1 MGWLEALPK
10 PRSYLSVEGSGRT
23 SKTDPAFGSLVYPSL
38 PFPQRYRAMKPKV
51 WFNGELVA
59 HEDATIHVLSHVVHY
74 GSSVFEGIRCYKTDR
89 GSAVFRLPEHMRRLI
104 DSAKIHRM
112 EIPYDLDTLNEAV
125 VDTIVE
131 SDMEACYIRP
141 VVFRGYGRM
150 GVNPLHNPVETV
162 IAVWEWGQ
170 YLGDGA
176 LEQGV
181 DVEVASWT
189 RNAPNTTP
197 SLAKAGGNYLSSS
210 LIKMDAIKKGFHE
223 GIALNTEGYLSEGS
237 GENLFVV
244 RDGVIHTPPSAFS
257 ILPGITR
264 DSVVTLARE
273 RGYTIIEAALP
284 REALYIADEVF
295 FTGTAAEVTPVRSV
309 DHHVIGEGRR
319 GPITAALQEA
329 FFDVVQRGEDPH
341 GWLTFLPEPAAST
354 TNGTGHMTENAAV

>member
-1 MGWLEALPK
+1 
-10 PRSYLSVEGSGRT
+10 
-23 SKTDPAFGSLVYPSL
+23 
-38 PFPQRYRAMKPKV
+38 MKPKI
-51 WFNGELVA
+51 WFNGALVA

-74 GSSVFEGIRCYKTDR
+74 GSSVFEGIRCYHTDR
-89 GSAVFRLPEHMRRLI
+89 GSAVFRLPEHMRRLV

-125 VDTIVE
+125 LETIAE
-131 SDMEACYIRP
+131 SGLEACYIRP
-141 VVFRGYGRM
+141 VAFRGYGRM

-176 LEQGV
+176 LDEGV
-181 DVEVASWT
+181 DVEVSSWT

-237 GENLFVV
+237 GENLFLI
-244 RDGVIHTPPSAFS
+244 RDGVLYTAPTAFS

-264 DSVVTLARE
+264 DSVLVLARE
-273 RGYTIIEAALP
+273 RGYEIVETALP

-295 FTGTAAEVTPVRSV
+295 FTGTAAEVTPIRSV
-309 DHHVIGEGRR
+309 DHHVIGEGRC
-319 GPITAALQEA
+319 GPITKELQEA
-329 FFDVVQRGEDPH
+329 FFEIVHDGNDPY
-341 GWLTFLPEPAAST
+341 GWLTFLPEEVAVNGNGAVHTTEDAA
-354 TNGTGHMTENAAV
+354 A